1 MHFILSFC
9 LSLLASSCW
18 ASAPPLIKTRHFTH
32 TYVAVASLDPAVPSF
47 WPCSH
52 AQLIELEEAMVH
64 TRAMAQA
71 AAAALNVDNAE
82 LSASFCVWFG
92 SGAAYIFAL
101 AAIC

>member
-52 AQLIELEEAMVH
+52 AKLIELEEAMVH
-64 TRAMAQA
+64 ARAMAQT
-71 AAAALNVDNAE
+71 AAAALNVANSE
-82 LSASFCVWFG
+82 RSESYCWWFG
-92 SGAAYIFAL
+92 HGAPYILTL
-101 AAIC
+101 AATC